1 MSLVSALIQ
10 SERDNWLQ
18 ILAEQFKINV
28 VESEDGDLVSLK
40 YNQIESPMH
49 EPIVQEC
56 RGMVVHVPTGTILA
70 HPYNKFWNHGESLAA
85 PIDWASAR
93 VLEKLDGSLMIL
105 YHHGEWCVASS
116 GHPTAGGSYG
126 DESRTFRDAFWET
139 WKSLGMTLPDG
150 WLPYCFMFEFCADA
164 HRIVCRHDKPRIVL
178 HGARDLVDGHEL
190 GLGDLAEIAEAR
202 NWELI
207 KSYDIGTADD
217 ALATAET
224 LDPIQTE
231 GYVVV
236 DGEFNRVKIKST
248 RYVALH
254 RMKGEAT
261 PRRAIELWQTGETDE
276 VLAHFPE
283 FAPKILPVQ
292 QTLTEAAMRAH
303 GDIIRGRSIESRK
316 EYAAVVKDKPW
327 SAVCFRH
334 FEDRHYTDVSDV
346 IKSLRSQSL
355 ASLERLVDAIGV
367 EP

>member
-1 MSLVSALIQ
+1 MTHVRNLIA
-10 SERDNWLQ
+10 SEPDNWLS
-18 ILAEQFKINV
+18 ILTEQFRISAV
-28 VESEDGDLVSLK
+28 HDGDLVSLK

-70 HPYNKFWNHGESLAA
+70 HPYNKFWNHGEALAA
-85 PIDWASAR
+85 TIDWPTAR

-105 YHHGEWCVASS
+105 YHHGGEWCVASS
-116 GHPTAGGSYG
+116 GTPCAGGSYG
-126 DESRTFRDAFWET
+126 EESRTFRDAFWET
-139 WKSLGMTLPDG
+139 WYALGLCVPG
-150 WLPYCFMFEFCADA
+150 GLEHICFMFEFCADA
-164 HRIVCRHDKPRIVL
+164 HRIVCRHKAPRIVL
-178 HGARDLVDGHEL
+178 HGARNLADGREYPMPC
-190 GLGDLAEIAEAR
+190 LADFAAEHS
-202 NWELI
+202 WELV
-207 KSYDIGTADD
+207 KSYDIATADR
-217 ALATAET
+217 ALEHVET

-231 GYVVV
+231 GFVVV
-236 DGEFNRVKIKST
+236 DAHFNRVKIKSP

-283 FAPKILPVQ
+283 FAPKILPVHDV
-292 QTLTEAAMRAH
+292 LYEAAMHAH
-303 GDIIRGRSIESRK
+303 ADIMRGRAVDSRK
-316 EYAAVVKDKPW
+316 DYAATVKSKPW

-334 FEDRHYTDVSDV
+334 FDDRHHVRIDDV

-367 EP
+367 D